1 MNHNIDQIIDRFA
14 HLTHTPR
21 GRYADHE
28 AAYRQLL
35 ERLPKEDYPRQVAA
49 SRHWSAAASIALVVG
64 IGIAIAG
71 VYTYRSGYFSTQEE
85 LPGTSATFEAIT
97 AQMLVFDN
105 TPLAEIVTTLSDI
118 YDSKIMIS
126 DSSVANYCVTATFST
141 DEPLE
146 EILEAITDVCGL
158 SYSVVDGVYIIQ
170 TLPPSGMP

>member
-85 LPGTSATFEAIT
+85 MPGASAVPEAIT
-97 AQMLVFDN
+97 AQTLVFDN
-105 TPLAEIVTTLSDI
+105 TPLAEIAAILSEAYHTDITLSDPTLATYRI
-118 YDSKIMIS
+118 
-126 DSSVANYCVTATFST
+126 TAAFST

-146 EILEAITDVCGL
+146 EILSALTDVSGL
-158 SYSVVDGVYIIQ
+158 AYSEVDGGYVIGKNRQ
-170 TLPPSGMP
+170 